1 MEPAGA
7 ERHRRSPEGVE
18 ARERRDQSNR
28 HIERKSRCHHSPS
41 VNWRRG
47 RESNPR
53 IEVLQTPTLPL
64 GYPAVLANGRV
75 GAGDCGVNLP
85 GPQCMEKW
93 SSGVHDV
100 TI

>member
-64 GYPAVLANGRV
+64 GYPAMLAKRERRGRESNPLIAVLQTAAFPLGYP
-75 GAGDCGVNLP
+75 AL
-85 GPQCMEKW
+85 
-93 SSGVHDV
+93 
-100 TI
+100 